1 MMRERPKSSL
11 NTIACA
17 FIASIPRDEPTRN
30 WLLPKSSK
38 RCTQQQRQPATGG
51 IHRRSRWDSRPSRS
65 SHERSRAS
73 ALRSRSSLA
82 RARASK
88 TIRASKAAL
97 QTPGTKPSSSSLV
110 TPSGRPFLNKVNGGR
125 FSIHQQEA
133 APFEIFHYVIAPSR
147 SKLALV
153 LRHQTMQAVQFFA
166 DFLPQGVLGVTTWHL
181 VNPLI
186 VQTAARLGEL
196 FLDDEG

>member
-1 MMRERPKSSL
+1 MMRERPKSSS

-17 FIASIPRDEPTRN
+17 FIASIPRAEPSRN
-30 WLLPKSSK
+30 SLLPKSS
-38 RCTQQQRQPATGG
+38 T
-51 IHRRSRWDSRPSRS
+51 
-65 SHERSRAS
+65 
-73 ALRSRSSLA
+73 L
-82 RARASK
+82 
-88 TIRASKAAL
+88 
-97 QTPGTKPSSSSLV
+97 
-110 TPSGRPFLNKVNGGR
+110 GRPFLNKVNGGR

-153 LRHQTMQAVQFFA
+153 LRHQTVQAVQFFA
-166 DFLPQGVLGVTTWHL
+166 DFLPRGVLGVTTWHL

-186 VQTAARLGEL
+186 VQTAARLGQL